1 MPIPPLFQEDLINRY
16 DKPGPRYTSY
26 PPATEFHNQITE
38 SDYRDW
44 ARLSNEEPIPKPL
57 SLYFHIPFC
66 SSICYYCAC
75 NKVITKRKERATAII
90 KAPAGKSNDFVTPF
104 AQIHTR
110 AFGLFLFG

>member
-1 MPIPPLFQEDLINRY
+1 MSRPSLFHEDLINRY
-16 DKPGPRYTSY
+16 DRPGPRYTSY
-26 PPATEFHNQITE
+26 PPATEFHDGIIE

-75 NKVITKRKERATAII
+75 NKVISKRKDCAE
-90 KAPAGKSNDFVTPF
+90 PY
-104 AQIHTR
+104 
-110 AFGLFLFG
+110 L